1 MDLKRKLPVGIQ
13 DFEKL
18 REEGYLYVD
27 KTDIIYNLVHSGS
40 SYFFARPRCFGKTL
54 LLSVIEA
61 YFKGRKDLFEGLKIE
76 KLEEE
81 WQEYTVLKIDF
92 STDVYSSEGTLEVT
106 INTFL
111 AEQEQRYGKH
121 EERTT
126 YAKRFEYIIQ
136 RAYETSGKPVV
147 VLIDDYDKPILDAMF
162 SPEESHNREVL
173 RNFYSALNGNDYY
186 LKFVFVTGIS
196 KFASVNVFNGSNK
209 QKDIS
214 LYSNFNSLCAF
225 TQDELEANF
234 GEELNELAKANNL
247 AYENFLR
254 VFARKYSGY
263 CFCKNGEKLYN
274 PFSVLNALSS
284 LDMLSFWFQT
294 GVPSMLIKILQN
306 SKFDFFGI
314 LEGICVDADTIMDYK
329 WTEDDLVS
337 VIFQSGYSTIR
348 AYDGENNLFELG
360 LPNGEVR
367 DGFLKNLLPYYTS
380 VGTTSKYGS
389 EIALIKASLINGDV
403 SGFVARYRESVKN
416 VQLIQRKKEEPETVY
431 LIAFHSLLMLT
442 GFLFYSGSALA
453 GTHNDIV
460 VEAGKHVYI
469 FEIKM
474 DKGIALEDVEA
485 DAFARIEEKKFAAKY
500 SASDCTIHKVVI
512 VFSSSKN
519 ELIGWK
525 ENNGPALQQ
534 KEGV

>member
-27 KTDIIYNLVHSGS
+27 KTDAIYNLVHSGS

-92 STDVYSSEGTLEVT
+92 STDVYSTEGALEVT

-186 LKFVFVTGIS
+186 LKFVFITGIS
-196 KFASVNVFNGSNK
+196 KFASVNVFNG
-209 QKDIS
+209 
-214 LYSNFNSLCAF
+214 
-225 TQDELEANF
+225 
-234 GEELNELAKANNL
+234 
-247 AYENFLR
+247 
-254 VFARKYSGY
+254 
-263 CFCKNGEKLYN
+263 
-274 PFSVLNALSS
+274 
-284 LDMLSFWFQT
+284 
-294 GVPSMLIKILQN
+294 
-306 SKFDFFGI
+306 
-314 LEGICVDADTIMDYK
+314 
-329 WTEDDLVS
+329 
-337 VIFQSGYSTIR
+337 
-348 AYDGENNLFELG
+348 
-360 LPNGEVR
+360 
-367 DGFLKNLLPYYTS
+367 
-380 VGTTSKYGS
+380 
-389 EIALIKASLINGDV
+389 
-403 SGFVARYRESVKN
+403 
-416 VQLIQRKKEEPETVY
+416 
-431 LIAFHSLLMLT
+431 
-442 GFLFYSGSALA
+442 
-453 GTHNDIV
+453 
-460 VEAGKHVYI
+460 
-469 FEIKM
+469 
-474 DKGIALEDVEA
+474 
-485 DAFARIEEKKFAAKY
+485 
-500 SASDCTIHKVVI
+500 
-512 VFSSSKN
+512 
-519 ELIGWK
+519 
-525 ENNGPALQQ
+525 
-534 KEGV
+534 